1 MKLTVNGKIKEYPED
16 ITILKLL
23 EEEDITE
30 AICVEVFLNGTQ
42 VEFENYTEVKLKEN
56 DKLEYIYL
64 FASG

>member
-1 MKLTVNGKIKEYPED
+1 MKLTVNGKIKEYPEN

-23 EEEDITE
+23 EKEDITE

>member
-1 MKLTVNGKIKEYPED
+1 MKLTVNGKIKEYPEN

-23 EEEDITE
+23 EKEDITE
-30 AICVEVFLNGTQ
+30 TICVEVFLNGTQ